1 MSFSKNLKELMI
13 QRNMSQ
19 KELCGLT
26 GLSAASVS
34 QYLSVVTGT
43 PKQTTLKKIADALDT
58 SIPFLIGMTNEPD
71 VDVGGFPC
79 KKMTVEEAAKRLGK
93 SEQFVRVSLQRGKA
107 PFGFAVQMASGKFA
121 APIFRTTSGTIIS
134 TSPQPA
140 RYAAFPQRT
149 GAPG

>member
-34 QYLSVVTGT
+34 QYLSGVTGT
-43 PKQTTLKKIADALDT
+43 PKQTTLKKIADALET

-107 PFGFAVQMASGKFA
+107 PFGFAVQMASGKWCYHISPKRFA
-121 APIFRTTSGTIIS
+121 EYQGV
-134 TSPQPA
+134 
-140 RYAAFPQRT
+140 
-149 GAPG
+149 

>member
-34 QYLSVVTGT
+34 QYLSGVTGT
-43 PKQTTLKKIADALDT
+43 PKQTTLKKIADALET
-58 SIPFLIGMTNEPD
+58 SIPFLIGMTNESD

-107 PFGFAVQMASGKFA
+107 PFGFAVQMASGKWCYHISPKRFA
-121 APIFRTTSGTIIS
+121 EYQGV
-134 TSPQPA
+134 
-140 RYAAFPQRT
+140 
-149 GAPG
+149 

>member
-93 SEQFVRVSLQRGKA
+93 SEQFVRVSLQRGTA
-107 PFGFAVQMASGKFA
+107 PFGFSTQMNSGKWCYHISPKKFA
-121 APIFRTTSGTIIS
+121 EYQGV
-134 TSPQPA
+134 
-140 RYAAFPQRT
+140 
-149 GAPG
+149 